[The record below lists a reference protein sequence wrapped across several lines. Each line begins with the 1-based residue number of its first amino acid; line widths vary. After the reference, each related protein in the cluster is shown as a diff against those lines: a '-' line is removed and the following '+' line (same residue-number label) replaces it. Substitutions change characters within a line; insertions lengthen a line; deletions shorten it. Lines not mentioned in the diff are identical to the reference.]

1 MARKNI
7 TFGMPYCLCIYSVEG
22 QARSEYEEKSLLLKK
37 LGLTIKEM
45 NEGINCIYD
54 NILTIARCLKI
65 TEKVSFNIASGQKKT
80 EACCQTVLPDRLVL
94 IGQKLAEN
102 AKIQN
107 LNALYQKYFPYF

>member
-54 NILTIARCLKI
+54 NILTIARCLKM
-65 TEKVSFNIASGQKKT
+65 TEKVSFNIASEG
-80 EACCQTVLPDRLVL
+80 VY
-94 IGQKLAEN
+94 I
-102 AKIQN
+102 
-107 LNALYQKYFPYF
+107 F

>member
-1 MARKNI
+1 
-7 TFGMPYCLCIYSVEG
+7 MPYCLCIYSVEG

-65 TEKVSFNIASGQKKT
+65 TEKVSFNIVSEASYIYILSGQK
-80 EACCQTVLPDRLVL
+80 L
-94 IGQKLAEN
+94 ILKMPKMDHFGEFFQNLKLAV
-102 AKIQN
+102 KQC
-107 LNALYQKYFPYF
+107 YQTGQF